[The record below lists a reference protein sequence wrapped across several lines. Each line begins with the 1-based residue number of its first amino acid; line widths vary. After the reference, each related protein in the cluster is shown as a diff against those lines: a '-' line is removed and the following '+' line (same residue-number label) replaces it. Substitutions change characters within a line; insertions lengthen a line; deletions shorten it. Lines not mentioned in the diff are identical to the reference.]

1 MKYTSV
7 RNPKWANAAH
17 SRLICEV
24 NFDDLTEDFVPFTA
38 TAFGD
43 YPHAHEIF
51 ARCVAGD
58 FGPVAEY
65 VPPADITGE
74 EALNQVRGKR
84 NNILTTE
91 VDPLVS
97 NPLRWADL
105 SDSQQQAWAA
115 YRRALLDI
123 TATYPNPA
131 YVWNEAAQGF
141 AETGVTWPVKPQ

>member
-24 NFDDLTEDFVPFTA
+24 NFDDLPEDFVPFTA
-38 TAFGD
+38 VASGD
-43 YPHAHEIF
+43 YPHTHEIF

-74 EALNQVRGKR
+74 AALNQVRGKR

-91 VDPLVS
+91 VDPVVS

-105 SDSQQQAWAA
+105 NELQQQAWAA

-123 TATYPNPA
+123 TATYPNPS
-131 YVWNEAAQGF
+131 YVWNEGTQGF
-141 AETGVTWPVKPQ
+141 DEVGVVWPVKP